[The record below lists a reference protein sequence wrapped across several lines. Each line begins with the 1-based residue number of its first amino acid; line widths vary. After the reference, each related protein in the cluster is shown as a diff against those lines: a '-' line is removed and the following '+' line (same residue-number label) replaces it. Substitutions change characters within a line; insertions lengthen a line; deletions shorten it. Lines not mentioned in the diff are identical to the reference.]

1 MKTHIYNMKHETA
14 VSDVL
19 EDMRKK
25 MANDF
30 GVTLTGNRLT
40 VRWMLKDELV
50 DVHMVITEVT
60 TVENAKEKLSLM
72 DRMAEF
78 RKKYPDIDLDLDKV
92 FED

>member
-1 MKTHIYNMKHETA
+1 MKTHIYNMKLESS

-30 GVTLTGNRLT
+30 GVTLIGNRLT

-60 TVENAKEKLSLM
+60 TVENAKENI
-72 DRMAEF
+72 RQGF
-78 RKKYPDIDLDLDKV
+78 
-92 FED
+92 